1 MNPPAGD
8 MEKLPLY
15 VLRETARVATRE
27 KLSHWGALCELEK
40 LTLSTFW
47 KDEFVI
53 FQIYLAAECPMDAL
67 VLTGA
72 TINAKTG
79 ELVSV
84 CVFQEIMESPCIYQV
99 DTINSAK

>member
-1 MNPPAGD
+1 MK
-8 MEKLPLY
+8 KLPLH
-15 VLRETARVATRE
+15 VLQETARVATRE

-53 FQIYLAAECPMDAL
+53 FQIYLAAERPMDAL
-67 VLTGA
+67 VLTEA
-72 TINAKTG
+72 TVNAQTG

-84 CVFQEIMESPCIYQV
+84 CVFQEAMESLGVYQV
-99 DTINSAK
+99 DATNSAK